1 MSIEYLL
8 DLNPFAFYRNA
19 ALSDND
25 SDDSNVDLEHHS
37 SDHIDEL
44 DRHRLS
50 HPPFAAMRNSRIS
63 SAAGFVRGFSSHNS
77 SPCIRTHGK
86 RRSSRHRRSRSH
98 TVLITTG
105 TTLCA
110 SIRGCGRPGHHRI
123 PSSSRVS
130 LGAIEGKEEQPVEL
144 DAQAVT
150 FVAQPLRT

>member
-63 SAAGFVRGFSSHNS
+63 SGAGFARGFSSHNS
-77 SPCIRTHGK
+77 SPCIPRTANDDRVG
-86 RRSSRHRRSRSH
+86 
-98 TVLITTG
+98 TG
-105 TTLCA
+105 GVA
-110 SIRGCGRPGHHRI
+110 VI
-123 PSSSRVS
+123 PY
-130 LGAIEGKEEQPVEL
+130 
-144 DAQAVT
+144 
-150 FVAQPLRT
+150 